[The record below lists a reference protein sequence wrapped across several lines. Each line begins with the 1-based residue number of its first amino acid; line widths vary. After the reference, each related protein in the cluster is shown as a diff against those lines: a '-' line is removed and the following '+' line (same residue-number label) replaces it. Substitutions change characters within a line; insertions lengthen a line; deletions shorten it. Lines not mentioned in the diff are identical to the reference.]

1 MSRNSKDP
9 KKERLEKHNQVL
21 RFGDIYPLLKP
32 IMSICRDEPTMF
44 GGGLQTAQA
53 QTREPSEN
61 KDDALHRLEKL
72 GNLRQQGLITDEEFQ
87 RMKSKLISS
96 I

>member
-44 GGGLQTAQA
+44 EFPSCKQRKHRQENLAR
-53 QTREPSEN
+53 TRMM
-61 KDDALHRLEKL
+61 LFI
-72 GNLRQQGLITDEEFQ
+72 G
-87 RMKSKLISS
+87 SKN
-96 I
+96 